1 MNRAKNVMDV
11 YNEVLINSKEE
22 TSDPVYNLEVKTDL
36 YTKDYVFYDS
46 TYLKFLEDKT
56 IERGSRSVVAWAEGE
71 KQRQRNLWRDGNVL
85 KLNRRVG
92 CKIL

>member
-22 TSDPVYNLEVKTDL
+22 TSDPVYNLKVKTDL
-36 YTKDYVFYDS
+36 YTKDYVFDDS
-46 TYLKFLEDKT
+46 TYLKFLGDKT
-56 IERGSRSVVAWAEGE
+56 IERESRSVVAWADGE

>member
-36 YTKDYVFYDS
+36 YTKDYEFYDS
-46 TYLKFLEDKT
+46 TYLKFLKDKT
-56 IERGSRSVVAWAEGE
+56 IERESRSVVAWAEGE